1 MPDNILGMTSSSAP
15 GRTDGRTA
23 RWAGQRERRRREFV
37 EAALR
42 AIAEHGPD
50 VSVEQITEEAHV
62 ARTGLYKYFAD
73 ASDLHSAISD
83 RVTELIVAEL
93 APVWNPQGTPMQ
105 MIRSGIG
112 AHVGWIA
119 EHVHLYRYLT
129 MHSLSAHVGKQDA
142 ITDVKTAIGQHLTRL
157 FAHYLHTFELDTR
170 VAEPIAFAVVGLVES
185 STTRWLENP
194 HDMERE
200 ELTDLLA
207 RWVWRLLDDTLQT
220 GGTALDPHQPLTAPD
235 LTGTAPGSIVDASS
249 ARETAST
256 DHE

>member
-1 MPDNILGMTSSSAP
+1 MTSSSAP

-50 VSVEQITEEAHV
+50 ASVERIAEEAHV

-73 ASDLHSAISD
+73 ASDLHSAIAD
-83 RVTELIVAEL
+83 RAAELIAAEL

-112 AHVGWIA
+112 AHIGWLA
-119 EHVHLYRYLT
+119 DHVHLYRYLT
-129 MHSLSAHVGKQDA
+129 MHSLSAHLGQQDA
-142 ITDVKTAIGQHLTRL
+142 ITDVKTAIGRHLTHL
-157 FAHYLHTFELDTR
+157 FAHYLRTYELDTR
-170 VAEPIAFAVVGLVES
+170 VAEPVAFAVVGLVES
-185 STTRWLENP
+185 STTQWLENP

-200 ELTDLLA
+200 ALADLLT
-207 RWVWRLLDDTLQT
+207 RWVWRLLDDTLQA
-220 GGTALDPHQPLTAPD
+220 GGAALDPHEPLATPKLTAPSPVSRD
-235 LTGTAPGSIVDASS
+235 PEDAGN
-249 ARETAST
+249 A
-256 DHE
+256 